1 MNVFF
6 FRGGGDGK
14 VPMCPPS
21 PPHCARI
28 SIKWAQLTLDHTWF
42 LFPVVNFDQMKGQFG
57 FHVTLPPPSLTP
69 PGAEE
74 IIYEQV
80 GQRVTLK
87 PPKGFNSNNFYLYW
101 KFNGQPL
108 AWANHMKLHG
118 EIESEQHI

>member
-1 MNVFF
+1 
-6 FRGGGDGK
+6 
-14 VPMCPPS
+14 MCPPS
-21 PPHCARI
+21 PPHCARV
-28 SIKWAQLTLDHTWF
+28 SIKWVQLTLDHTWF

-80 GQRVTLK
+80 EQRVTLK
-87 PPKGFNSNNFYLYW
+87 PPKGFNSNDFYLYW

-108 AWANHMKLHG
+108 AYANHMKLHG